1 MGEEKT
7 TFDFIQYINDI
18 ALIDEK
24 SHLQYLEFLF
34 QLTEYKN
41 FDPHIE
47 AIIKRSM
54 SIMTNI
60 ILKGAISGSSLKHIL
75 KPLFERCKMLI
86 NLRYDNDHCMAFVF
100 ASKGSQTLFFAIGLQ
115 LMQISSYLINP
126 SHFKARIQ
134 EHYNKTKDNQNN
146 QGLIKQASLR
156 REEDH
161 FNNDIM
167 FNEQLENTTALSPD
181 QISADFDDAGVKAM
195 VWDFLLNELQTTLLF
210 TNDKV
215 QAHNKAVIDEVVKS
229 S

>member
-1 MGEEKT
+1 
-7 TFDFIQYINDI
+7 
-18 ALIDEK
+18 
-24 SHLQYLEFLF
+24 
-34 QLTEYKN
+34 
-41 FDPHIE
+41 
-47 AIIKRSM
+47 
-54 SIMTNI
+54 
-60 ILKGAISGSSLKHIL
+60 
-75 KPLFERCKMLI
+75 
-86 NLRYDNDHCMAFVF
+86 
-100 ASKGSQTLFFAIGLQ
+100 
-115 LMQISSYLINP
+115 
-126 SHFKARIQ
+126 
-134 EHYNKTKDNQNN
+134 
-146 QGLIKQASLR
+146 LIKQASLR